1 MTNASRTSAE
11 HFERA
16 KAVLAGEPYSTSDRA
31 VRKVVRSV
39 DSFEGSNLWINREA
53 FEMRW
58 VNENRKRAHS
68 FFLDLAP
75 GLVLDLM
82 SRMGVP
88 EISTPTVGY
97 LAPSRTQLAMLA
109 GDEVDRVAWIIPGA
123 DEIRVM
129 VRPLAGRIPPPP
141 GPVLEDG
148 PWPLPEPL
156 PPWRAPE
163 VVFVQFQP
171 PLVCPHCAKP
181 SESYRKLDDGS
192 LICQQCGRS
201 FDLEP

>member
-1 MTNASRTSAE
+1 MTIANRTSAE

-82 SRMGVP
+82 SRMGVS
-88 EISTPTVGY
+88 EISTPTVGH
-97 LAPSRTQLAMLA
+97 LAPSRAQLAMLA
-109 GDEVDRVAWIIPGA
+109 GDDVDRVAWIIRPNPTPCGTRVGRRAVAGSAATSALEGA
-123 DEIRVM
+123 GSRVRTVPAAPRVSPLRETQRVLSQARRRFADLPAVWAL
-129 VRPLAGRIPPPP
+129 VRP
-141 GPVLEDG
+141 
-148 PWPLPEPL
+148 
-156 PPWRAPE
+156 RA
-163 VVFVQFQP
+163 VASQAR
-171 PLVCPHCAKP
+171 L
-181 SESYRKLDDGS
+181 R
-192 LICQQCGRS
+192 
-201 FDLEP
+201 